1 MIKQGRKRPEI
12 CSKRRNFGQREKN
25 VLEIAVF
32 CKGSVHDASSIT
44 KKEGHMTMTY
54 CKKGVCFIEICCA
67 NLNKSKYFQFHAFGL
82 CKYDFFFN
90 LYVIYCYQKVSIW
103 SNKGCQLKN
112 YQL

>member
-82 CKYDFFFN
+82 CKYDFF
-90 LYVIYCYQKVSIW
+90 
-103 SNKGCQLKN
+103 
-112 YQL
+112 